1 MYKRVI
7 LAAVLAA
14 LTILAACGDDRSDK
28 EVVVD
33 AFDSLLEAESYE
45 STSEMDFEFEFNGE
59 MNDPMFDQVSAM
71 LNDFDFKMDQV
82 YDANKQLQEAVIYFS
97 GSMPPLTL
105 DVEVPL
111 LQNLE
116 TQTMYIQTDSIVE
129 NLGMFFPLPEEAA
142 GKLLEINL
150 EDFDAEAP
158 DFDQHEM
165 EQRMQQF
172 LADFFE
178 QKDESDFSSD
188 GDEYTVSFNEDDFL
202 YLVEGFM
209 TEFDD
214 LFNDE
219 ELAMVEQDFDEA
231 VAEMSEVM
239 NVEQLDF
246 SVVVDGDQL
255 EQDSFV
261 MDLLL
266 EDPDSDESVKIYL
279 AGNTTYSNF
288 NEDVE
293 FTIDP
298 ENEEILDFEELE
310 QMMMDAMMQGF

>member
-1 MYKRVI
+1 MYKKLI

-14 LTILAACGDDRSDK
+14 VTILAACGDDRSDK
-28 EVVVD
+28 EVVTD
-33 AFDSLLEAESYE
+33 AFNSMLEAESYE

-71 LNDFDFKMDQV
+71 LNDFDFKVDQV
-82 YDANKQLQEAVIYFS
+82 YDANQQLQEAIIYFS
-97 GSMPPLTL
+97 GSIPPFTL
-105 DVEVPL
+105 DVEVPF

-150 EDFDAEAP
+150 DDFEGEAP
-158 DFDQHEM
+158 EFDQHEM
-165 EQRMQQF
+165 EQKMQQL

-209 TEFDD
+209 NEFDD
-214 LFNDE
+214 LFTDE
-219 ELAMVEQDFDEA
+219 ELAMVEQDLDEA
-231 VAEMSEVM
+231 VAELSEVM
-239 NVEQLDF
+239 NIEQLDF

-266 EDPDSDESVKIYL
+266 EDPDSDESVEIYL

-288 NEDVE
+288 NEEVE

>member
-1 MYKRVI
+1 MYKKLI
-7 LAAVLAA
+7 LAAVLAVV
-14 LTILAACGDDRSDK
+14 TILAACGDDRSDK

-33 AFDSLLEAESYE
+33 AFNSMLEAESYE
-45 STSEMDFEFEFNGE
+45 STSELDFELNGN
-59 MNDPMFDQVSAM
+59 MNDPMFDQASAM
-71 LNDFDFKMDQV
+71 LNDFDFKVDQV
-82 YDANKQLQEAVIYFS
+82 YDANQQLQEAVIHFS

-105 DVEVPL
+105 DVEVPF

-150 EDFDAEAP
+150 DDFEGEAP
-158 DFDQHEM
+158 EFDQHEM
-165 EQRMQQF
+165 EQKMQQL

-209 TEFDD
+209 NEFND
-214 LFNDE
+214 LFTDE
-219 ELAMVEQDFDEA
+219 ELAMVEQDLDEA
-231 VAEMSEVM
+231 VAELSEVM
-239 NVEQLDF
+239 NIEQLDF